1 MFLDEKDLKSKFL
14 EKKNKEKK
22 KIHDNQ
28 QQTTNVTKVQKNIR
42 GYLERKQL

>member
-22 KIHDNQ
+22 KIQDNH
-28 QQTTNVTKVQKNIR
+28 QQTTNVTKLQKNIR
-42 GYLERKQL
+42 GFLERKKL